1 MPDGLFPGGSHL
13 NSKGK
18 MKIKKING
26 STSFLILLIFLLT
39 TWVVGNV
46 NAIKIK
52 GSNPEFVAKEVIKA
66 YGINLDEEETQ
77 VEIVEYSSAIP
88 AGAVIK
94 FRILENDIPKAEV
107 TLQSFLG
114 FGWQESVFQN
124 LTI

>member
-1 MPDGLFPGGSHL
+1 
-13 NSKGK
+13 